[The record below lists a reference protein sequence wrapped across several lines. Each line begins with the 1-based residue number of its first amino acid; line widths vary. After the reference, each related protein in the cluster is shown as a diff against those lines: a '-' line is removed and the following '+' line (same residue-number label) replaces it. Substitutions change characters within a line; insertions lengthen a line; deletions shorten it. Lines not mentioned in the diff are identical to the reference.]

1 MKLTQDEL
9 KKVRGEVKEIE
20 SKTNK
25 TLRLCLEETE
35 KISKIL
41 EKIETDNKKIVQLR
55 VNRRLDPE
63 LGVELIDTVD
73 FIYN

>member
-9 KKVRGEVKEIE
+9 KKVQGEVKEIE